1 MNRLKISELPEIERE
16 RFTNAYEAPDNLI
29 KALKSRCE
37 YVDMLW
43 DPYME
48 KMVLFE
54 IQPWSDTLVDIAY
67 YEYNKL
73 GLYIADTLHGRTE
86 SNKNWLYKRREM
98 REAKRQKDLAET
110 KDRFAKQCK
119 EDKEIWRD
127 FDDAMNSK
135 GNIHKHCHENKLWYP
150 FLSSPDP
157 THAFGNI
164 GEIK

>member
-1 MNRLKISELPEIERE
+1 MKRLKISELPVGERE
-16 RFTNAYEAPDNLI
+16 RFSNAYEAPNDLI

-43 DPYME
+43 DPFME

-54 IQPWSDTLVDIAY
+54 IQPWSGNLVDIAY
-67 YEYNKL
+67 YDYNKL
-73 GLYIADTLHGRTE
+73 GFYIADTLHGRTE
-86 SNKNWLYKRREM
+86 SNKQWLYKAREM
-98 REAKRQKDLAET
+98 REIERLKGIAEKKERFQRQFT
-110 KDRFAKQCK
+110 

-150 FLSSPDP
+150 FLVNSTP
-157 THAFGNI
+157 THDLI
-164 GEIK
+164 T